1 MDQGW
6 SGKSGYNAALY
17 YDNIPNDYSVDQ
29 SITYLKGRSVPSS
42 ELVMG
47 VPFYGKLFT
56 GSATFNSSY
65 TSTAAYTY
73 SEIVAMTSSWTYHW
87 NDVAKVPSK
96 TNGISVVTFD
106 DSMSIALKCQYLKT
120 KGLAGAMIWEIS
132 QDVIGQNQPLLYA
145 ISTQLLSSTGVAQ
158 ISSDP
163 KVGGYVL
170 YDNYPNPFNPST
182 TIRFALPQGER
193 VSMKV
198 FDVMG
203 REVATLLDEYR
214 DAGTSSVQFDAAEY
228 RLASGVYVCRIMA
241 GNFMQSNKFV
251 LMK

>member
-1 MDQGW
+1 
-6 SGKSGYNAALY
+6 
-17 YDNIPNDYSVDQ
+17 
-29 SITYLKGRSVPSS
+29 
-42 ELVMG
+42 
-47 VPFYGKLFT
+47 
-56 GSATFNSSY
+56 
-65 TSTAAYTY
+65 
-73 SEIVAMTSSWTYHW
+73 
-87 NDVAKVPSK
+87 
-96 TNGISVVTFD
+96 
-106 DSMSIALKCQYLKT
+106 
-120 KGLAGAMIWEIS
+120 MIWEIS